1 MSNKKD
7 NQFSKLYDY
16 FNGDEDSEV
25 EIENY
30 EDNYNKMIEAKN
42 KKKNYEIKNKEIL
55 NSIIDELYSNIE
67 EEDDDENDVFYY
79 KEKKNLKNDEND
91 FNNFKFTSFKPKN
104 CNNDDKNEENEN
116 KNETDNIIQKDILN
130 NFIIFIL

>member
-67 EEDDDENDVFYY
+67 EEEDDDENDVFYY

-116 KNETDNIIQKDILN
+116 KRRKS
-130 NFIIFIL
+130 

>member
-42 KKKNYEIKNKEIL
+42 KKKIMKLKIKK
-55 NSIIDELYSNIE
+55 Y
-67 EEDDDENDVFYY
+67 
-79 KEKKNLKNDEND
+79 
-91 FNNFKFTSFKPKN
+91 
-104 CNNDDKNEENEN
+104 
-116 KNETDNIIQKDILN
+116 
-130 NFIIFIL
+130 